1 MNRAGVAI
9 LLLVFAAGSLL
20 IGCLE
25 PPPNAPPGVGPI
37 STPAPPQPEPEN
49 PPSPE
54 GAALE
59 SPQTPASP
67 PGAAGSPLSHSW
79 GFRRNSEHRAPE
91 INSEMANLLDKYQA
105 LYVVPGEENRIYL
118 TFDAGYEQGYTAT
131 ILDILKDKQVP
142 AAFFI
147 TGHYLQTQPELVK
160 RMKAEGHLVCNHT
173 VNHPDLSTVSQEK
186 FAREINGLDSAFAEL
201 TGQKLDPYLRPPMGI
216 FSEQSLYWAREMG
229 YTTVL
234 WSLAFADWDP
244 AKQPGADFSFRQVV
258 DNIHPGAIILLHAVS
273 QSDTEALPSII
284 EELRRQG
291 YAFTV
296 F

>member
-1 MNRAGVAI
+1 MNRARVTVF
-9 LLLVFAAGSLL
+9 LLVFAASCLL

-25 PPPNAPPGVGPI
+25 PSPTPPSGVEPI
-37 STPAPPQPEPEN
+37 ATPAPQPEPEN
-49 PPSPE
+49 PDAAKGP
-54 GAALE
+54 ALE
-59 SPQTPASP
+59 SPQTPAP
-67 PGAAGSPLSHSW
+67 LPDATGSSLSYSW
-79 GFRRNSEHRAPE
+79 GFRRNNEHRAPE
-91 INSEMANLLDKYQA
+91 ISSEMSNLLNKYQA
-105 LYVVPGEENRIYL
+105 LYVAPGDGNRIYL

-147 TGHYLQTQPELVK
+147 TGHYLHTQPELVK

-173 VNHPDLSTVSQEK
+173 VNHPDLSTISQEK
-186 FAREINGLDSAFAEL
+186 FTREIDGLAHDFAEI
-201 TGQKLDPYLRPPMGI
+201 TGQKMDPYLRPPMGI

-258 DNIHPGAIILLHAVS
+258 DYIHPGAIILLHAVS
-273 QSDTEALPSII
+273 QSDTEALPRII
-284 EELRRQG
+284 EELRNQG
-291 YAFTV
+291 YTFAIF
-296 F
+296 